1 MKIKMF
7 QYMLPSG
14 RHVYS
19 TFLLHEE
26 IDLALMA
33 SGPEEV
39 WMPDTSLIKLTRFLW
54 ASIALFLIFLGV
66 TLWLFFGRFG
76 GFKNWWHYV
85 HGINMPDDPAGPA
98 HMADGTPEF
107 FKWLAERRQR
117 DLQENPDFYR

>member
-1 MKIKMF
+1 MF

-26 IDLALMA
+26 LDLALMA

-39 WMPDTSLIKLTRFLW
+39 WISAGSLIQLIRFLW
-54 ASIALFLIFLGV
+54 AIVLIFFIIVGV
-66 TLWLFFGRFG
+66 SLWVSIERCG
-76 GFKNWWHYV
+76 GFENWWHYV
-85 HGINMPDDPAGPA
+85 RGINLPDDPVGPV
-98 HMADGTPEF
+98 HMADGSPEF